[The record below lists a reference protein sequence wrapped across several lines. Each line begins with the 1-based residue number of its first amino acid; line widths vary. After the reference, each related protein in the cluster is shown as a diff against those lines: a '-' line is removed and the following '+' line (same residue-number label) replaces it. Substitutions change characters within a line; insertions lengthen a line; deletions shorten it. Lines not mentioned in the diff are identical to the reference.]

1 MKKYLSIIAVLF
13 ISFLS
18 YSQVIIENGHVGME
32 GDFVFESSTALKEN
46 FTWKTV
52 KSDSTM
58 NCFMQDGEDLVDI
71 LVWKLGSI
79 EVGEE
84 VTRYLVTSNKGV
96 YYYLDFLNNGKSVII
111 FNTEN
116 LQYSI
121 MSGEGVFYTLN

>member
-1 MKKYLSIIAVLF
+1 MKKYLSIIALF

-18 YSQVIIENGHVGME
+18 WSQVTIENGHVDLK

-46 FTWKTV
+46 FTWKV
-52 KSDSTM
+52 VESDTTI
-58 NCFMQDGEDLVDI
+58 NCFMQNGEDLVDI

-84 VTRYLVTSNKGV
+84 VTRYLVTSKKGIA
-96 YYYLDFLNNGKSVII
+96 YYLDFLNDGKSVII
-111 FNTEN
+111 FNTSN

-121 MSGEGVFYTLN
+121 MEGEGVFYALN